1 MMLSCRR
8 PAVRF
13 HPAHHREEPDMRS
26 KLVWALVALNA
37 VLLACLLAQWLRPN
51 AAMAQAAPRPSDYVL
66 IPGMV
71 QGSAKQVI
79 YMLDT
84 QNGWLSART
93 LSNGKMVDMRP
104 MNLNRI
110 FSDAAPANNTPGSHR
125 TGRGGL

>member
-1 MMLSCRR
+1 
-8 PAVRF
+8 
-13 HPAHHREEPDMRS
+13 MRS

-51 AAMAQAAPRPSDYVL
+51 AAMAQVASRPSDYVL

-71 QGSAKQVI
+71 QGSPTQVV

-110 FSDAAPANNTPGSHR
+110 FSDAAPANTPGSHR
-125 TGRGGL
+125 TGRGGV